1 MSVVNVSGFVQGEI
15 LSLKKVSDTG
25 FTTEYVFV
33 NSSSRDD
40 PSSDTNFAGKLMVT
54 RGYGKGTTGD
64 SGSLGGTPANS
75 QSYEPGQVIVSTGK
89 VGTGYIRLNANPND
103 QATPFMDIVE
113 RTGTGIYDVGLKVRV
128 GDLSGLSSATLFGNS
143 NPGFGIFTE
152 NGFFKGGINATTGS
166 FTGVVHINTSASEIM
181 KLGTNVSGTNDGI
194 FVNNNNFLFT
204 DGQFKTGNATNFISH
219 DGSGDVQ
226 IASQNFELK
235 GGSKL
240 LLNTD
245 SLAFD
250 TSNASTAT
258 RTSGTGAVSYTH
270 LTLPTTSSV

>member
-1 MSVVNVSGFVQGEI
+1 MVHWVELLVV
-15 LSLKKVSDTG
+15 
-25 FTTEYVFV
+25 
-33 NSSSRDD
+33 
-40 PSSDTNFAGKLMVT
+40 A
-54 RGYGKGTTGD
+54 
-64 SGSLGGTPANS
+64 

-89 VGTGYIRLNANPND
+89 IGTGYIRLNANPND
-103 QATPFMDIVE
+103 SATPYMDIVE
-113 RTGTGIYDVGLKVRV
+113 RTGNGVYDIELKTRV

-219 DGSGDVQ
+219 DGNGNVKIISE
-226 IASQNFELK
+226 NFTLK
-235 GGSKL
+235 GGTKL
-240 LLNTD
+240 LMTSE

-250 TSNASTAT
+250 TSNATTAT
-258 RTSGTGAVSYTH
+258 RTAGTGVFMD
-270 LTLPTTSSV
+270 VEW